1 MAEKEVVD
9 ITTKETPA
17 GLEADSLSPEET
29 ETIKSMMDL
38 GVFYGSSKA
47 RTNPKM
53 RKYLLT
59 NRSGFSV
66 IDLEK
71 TLEGIKRTSLA
82 IDGVVANGG
91 MILLVGISPSVK
103 GAIGEMAA
111 ELDLPYVTER
121 WLGGTLTNFETI
133 SKRINHLKKL
143 KEDKANGDWDKYT
156 KKEQLDLSKELT
168 KLSRFFGGLEKL
180 NKLPQMVFVAD
191 VSSNAT
197 PAKEAK
203 SLGIPV
209 AGIINTDANPKLVDY
224 GIAANEKN
232 VKSAEFILEKI
243 KSVII
248 TAKAKQIVVIPKE
261 VANGKESKGI

>member
-1 MAEKEVVD
+1 MAEKEVINTVD
-9 ITTKETPA
+9 KENTAPV
-17 GLEADSLSPEET
+17 EADVLSPEET
-29 ETIKSMMDL
+29 EMVKDMMDL

-53 RKYLLT
+53 RKYILT

-71 TLEGIKRTSLA
+71 TIEGLKKTSAALEA
-82 IDGVVANGG
+82 VVVSGG
-91 MILLVGISPSVK
+91 MVLIVGISPSVK
-103 GAIGEMAA
+103 GMIKEMAE
-111 ELDLPYVTER
+111 ELGLPYVAER

-133 SKRINHLKKL
+133 SKRINQLKKL
-143 KEDKANGDWDKYT
+143 KEEKSKGDWDKYT
-156 KKEQLDLSKELT
+156 KKEQLDLEKELI
-168 KLSRFFGGLEKL
+168 KLSRFFGGLEKM

-191 VSSNAT
+191 ISSDVT

-224 GIAANEKN
+224 GIAANDRN
-232 VKSAEFILEKI
+232 AKSAEFLLEKI
-243 KSVII
+243 KEVIK
-248 TAKAKQIVVIPKE
+248 AAQAKQVVAVPQE
-261 VANGKESKGI
+261 VVKGK

>member
-1 MAEKEVVD
+1 MAEKE
-9 ITTKETPA
+9 IIETAIKENTA
-17 GLEADSLSPEET
+17 QLEADSLSPEET
-29 ETIKSMMDL
+29 EMVKEMMDL

-53 RKYLLT
+53 RKYILT

-71 TLEGIKRTSLA
+71 TLEGLKKTSVA
-82 IDGVVANGG
+82 IEGVVVNGG
-91 MILLVGISPSVK
+91 MVLLVGIAPSVK
-103 GAIGEMAA
+103 GTIKQMAD
-111 ELDLPYVTER
+111 ELDLPYVAAR

-143 KEDKANGDWDKYT
+143 KEEKANGDWNKYT
-156 KKEQLDLSKELT
+156 KKEQLDLEKELT
-168 KLSRFFGGLEKL
+168 KLARLFGGLEKM

-191 VSSNAT
+191 VSSNVT

-224 GIAANEKN
+224 GIAANERN
-232 VKSAEFILEKI
+232 AKSAEFILEKV
-243 KSVII
+243 KNVISE
-248 TAKAKQIVVIPKE
+248 AKTKQVTVVPGEVTKE
-261 VANGKESKGI
+261 K

>member
-1 MAEKEVVD
+1 MAAKDNTDVKINDTAE
-9 ITTKETPA
+9 
-17 GLEADSLSPEET
+17 LEADVLSPEDT
-29 ETIKSMMDL
+29 EAIKHMMDL

-53 RKYLLT
+53 RKYILT

-71 TLEGIKRTSLA
+71 TLEGLKRTTAA
-82 IDGVVANGG
+82 IEEVVVSGG
-91 MILLVGISPSVK
+91 TVLLVGISPSVK
-103 GAIGEMAA
+103 GAIEEMAQ
-111 ELDLPYVTER
+111 ELGLPYVAER

-133 SKRINHLKKL
+133 SKRISYLKKL

-156 KKEQLDLSKELT
+156 KKEQLDLEKELM
-168 KLSRFFGGLEKL
+168 KLSRFFGGLEKM

-191 VSSNAT
+191 VSSDVT

-203 SLGIPV
+203 SLSIPV

-224 GIAANEKN
+224 GIAANERN
-232 VKSAEFILEKI
+232 AKSVEFVLNKI
-243 KSVII
+243 K
-248 TAKAKQIVVIPKE
+248 TAIVNAQAKQAVTTPQEITKE
-261 VANGKESKGI
+261 KKAL

>member
-1 MAEKEVVD
+1 MAEKEVMET
-9 ITTKETPA
+9 IAKENTTQ
-17 GLEADSLSPEET
+17 LEADSLSPEET
-29 ETIKSMMDL
+29 EMVKEMMDL

-53 RKYLLT
+53 RKYILT

-71 TLEGIKRTSLA
+71 TLEGLKKTSVA
-82 IDGVVANGG
+82 IEGVVMNGG
-91 MILLVGISPSVK
+91 VVLLVGIAPSVK
-103 GAIGEMAA
+103 GAIKQMAE
-111 ELDLPYVTER
+111 ELDLPYVATR

-143 KEDKANGDWDKYT
+143 KEEKASGDWSKYT
-156 KKEQLDLSKELT
+156 KKEQLDLEKELT
-168 KLSRFFGGLEKL
+168 KLTRLFGGLEKM

-191 VSSNAT
+191 ISSNVT

-203 SLGIPV
+203 SLGISI

-224 GIAANEKN
+224 GIAANERN
-232 VKSAEFILEKI
+232 AKSAEFILEKV
-243 KSVII
+243 KNVISE
-248 TAKAKQIVVIPKE
+248 AKTKQITVVPEGVAKE
-261 VANGKESKGI
+261 K